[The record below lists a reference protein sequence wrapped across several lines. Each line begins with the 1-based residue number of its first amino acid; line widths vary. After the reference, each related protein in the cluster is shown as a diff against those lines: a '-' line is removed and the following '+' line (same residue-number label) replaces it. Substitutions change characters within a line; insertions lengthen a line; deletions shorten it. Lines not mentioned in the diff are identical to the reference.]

1 MGVGK
6 PVVKRKNVNDMGFDT
21 IVGMFFSQA
30 IMFFIIITTAA
41 TLHAKGITNIGTA
54 SQAAEALRPVA
65 GNFAYL
71 LFAIGIIGTGLLAV
85 PILAGSSAYAVAETI
100 GLKAGLSK
108 KSRLAPGFYGII
120 AVSTL
125 IGMLISWLRIDPIK
139 ALYYAAALNGLAA
152 PPLMAIVILIANNK
166 KIMGKFVN
174 KRISNI
180 VGWMIVTVMA
190 IAGILLIIDLIKG
203 LL

>member
-1 MGVGK
+1 MTG
-6 PVVKRKNVNDMGFDT
+6 KNVTNMNWDT

-30 IMFFIIITTAA
+30 IMFFIIITTAS
-41 TLHAKGITNIGTA
+41 TLHAKGITKIDTA

-65 GNFAYL
+65 GDLAYL
-71 LFAIGIIGTGLLAV
+71 LFAAGIIGIGLLAV
-85 PILAGSSAYAVAETI
+85 PILAGSSAYAVSETI

-108 KSRLAPGFYGII
+108 KVGKVPGFYGVI
-120 AVSTL
+120 AASTL
-125 IGMLISWLRIDPIK
+125 IGMLISWLGIDPIK

-152 PPLMAIVILIANNK
+152 PPLMALIILIANNK
-166 KIMGKFVN
+166 EIMGKYVN

-180 VGWMIVTVMA
+180 VGWMIVLVMT
-190 IAGILLIIDLIKG
+190 IAGILLIVDLLKA